1 MKFKT
6 YVTEDAEA
14 DIRNASIWY
23 DEQSPGLGDRFLRA
37 YEYSKNSIQDNPY
50 KCVQVKA
57 NVRRAILKRFPY
69 CVFYVIHEAV
79 QEVEI
84 FAVVHAKR
92 HPRVWQKRKS
102 K

>member
-37 YEYSKNSIQDNPY
+37 YEYSKNSIQETSFCLSDSGIPKISDKVNIGS
-50 KCVQVKA
+50 C
-57 NVRRAILKRFPY
+57 
-69 CVFYVIHEAV
+69 
-79 QEVEI
+79 
-84 FAVVHAKR
+84 
-92 HPRVWQKRKS
+92 
-102 K
+102 